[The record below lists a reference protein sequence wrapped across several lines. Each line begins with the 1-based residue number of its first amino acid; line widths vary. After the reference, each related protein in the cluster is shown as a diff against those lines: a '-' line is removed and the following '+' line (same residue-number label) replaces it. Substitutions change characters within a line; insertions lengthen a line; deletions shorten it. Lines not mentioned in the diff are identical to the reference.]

1 MNNLNKLCSAAVLAL
16 SLAACGGKGG
26 DSAPKPTA
34 APATPAAAAP
44 APAAPTP
51 TTPAAPAAATAT
63 PPECDA
69 YFERVS
75 KCLDKAG
82 ESNPTVV
89 ATLKQQLDG
98 SKAQWAN
105 LQDKSAL
112 ASICKQSNDM
122 FTQSAQMLKCE

>member
-1 MNNLNKLCSAAVLAL
+1 MNNLNKLCSATVLAL
-16 SLAACGGKGG
+16 SLVACSGKGG

-34 APATPAAAAP
+34 APATPAP
-44 APAAPTP
+44 AAAPTP
-51 TTPAAPAAATAT
+51 TAPAAPAAATAT

-69 YFERVS
+69 YFERVT

-89 ATLKQQLDG
+89 ATLKQQLQA

-105 LQDKSAL
+105 LQDKSSL
-112 ASICKQSNDM
+112 ASMCKQSSDL